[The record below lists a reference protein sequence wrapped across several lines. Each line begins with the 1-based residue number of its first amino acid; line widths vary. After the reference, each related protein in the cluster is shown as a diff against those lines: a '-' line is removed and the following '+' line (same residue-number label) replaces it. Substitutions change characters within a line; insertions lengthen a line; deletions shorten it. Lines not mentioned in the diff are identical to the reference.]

1 MRIEF
6 VSGNDW
12 LATIASIGYK
22 VFSLLAV
29 CGRPMSARVFMSR
42 HPNRLRKR
50 GDFKMN
56 QQLLLGNEAVG
67 LGAIHAGLS
76 GVFGYPGTPS
86 TEIFEFIQSKAAD
99 CKIRAVWS
107 ANEKVGYE
115 EALGMSF
122 AGKRVIVTMKHV
134 GLNVAADPFMNSSM
148 TGVNGGFVVAVAD
161 DPGMHS
167 SQNEQD
173 SRYYADFARIP
184 CLEPSSQ
191 QEAYDMMGSIFD
203 LSEQN
208 DVPVMLRLVTRLSH
222 SRANV
227 MPIPAPRG
235 QNALA
240 PAHDW
245 KKWVL
250 LPGNARIRNI
260 QLIQKQ
266 DALTALSEKSP
277 FNKLTLA
284 PGATLGII
292 ATGIAANY
300 VKENLDDFGQP
311 VHFLKICQYPIP
323 IAHIRSILD
332 ASQEILVVEDGYPY
346 VESRILGLFGVPNKR
361 ITGRLSGALPRTGEM
376 NSDHVRAALKLKV
389 RESFQF
395 DAGKIP
401 GRPPVL
407 CQGCPH
413 ADTYRAMQEAVKVHA
428 NSKIFSDIGCYTLG
442 VLPPF
447 TCGEACV
454 DMGASVSMAYG
465 AASAGVYPSI
475 AVIGDSTFIHSGMTP
490 LIGAAK
496 ENADINVFIMDNSLV
511 AMTGAQQTMA
521 TGSALVD
528 LVEKLGV
535 PREHIVTLKP
545 LPKHHEENVTLIR
558 KELEY
563 HGTSVLIPQRPCLKA

>member
-1 MRIEF
+1 
-6 VSGNDW
+6 
-12 LATIASIGYK
+12 
-22 VFSLLAV
+22 
-29 CGRPMSARVFMSR
+29 
-42 HPNRLRKR
+42 
-50 GDFKMN
+50 MN

-76 GVFGYPGTPS
+76 GAFGYPGTPS
-86 TEIFEFIQSKAAD
+86 TEVFEFIQSKSAD
-99 CKIRAVWS
+99 CQVRAVWS

-148 TGVNGGFVVAVAD
+148 TGVNGGFIIAVAD

-173 SRYYADFARIP
+173 SRYFADFARIP
-184 CLEPSSQ
+184 CFEPSTQ
-191 QEAYDMMGSIFD
+191 QEAYDMMEPIFD
-203 LSEQN
+203 LSERY

-227 MPIPAPRG
+227 QPKNQFRP
-235 QNALA
+235 QNPLN

-260 QLIQKQ
+260 QLIEKQ
-266 DALTALSEKSP
+266 TELMALSEKSP
-277 FNKLTLA
+277 FNSLNLSR
-284 PGATLGII
+284 GASLGII
-292 ATGIAANY
+292 ATGIACNY
-300 VKENLDDFGQP
+300 VNENLAEYGRP
-311 VHFLKICQYPIP
+311 VNLLKICQYPMP
-323 IAHIRSILD
+323 MELIRSVVD
-332 ASQEILVVEDGYPY
+332 ASDEILIVEDGYPF
-346 VESRILGLFGVPNKR
+346 VESRIQGMFGIPGKR

-376 NSDHVRAALKLKV
+376 NSDHVRSALKMAP
-389 RESFQF
+389 RPRFAF
-395 DAGKIP
+395 DPGKMP

-413 ADTYRAMQEAVKVHA
+413 ADTYRAMQEAVKSYPT
-428 NSKIFSDIGCYTLG
+428 NKIFSDIGCYTLG

-454 DMGASVSMAYG
+454 DMGASISMAYG
-465 AASAGVYPSI
+465 AASAGVHPAI

-496 ENADINVFIMDNSLV
+496 QNANINVFIMDNALV
-511 AMTGAQQTMA
+511 AMTGAQQTMV
-521 TGSALVD
+521 TGSTLIE

-535 PREHIVTLKP
+535 PADHIVTLKP
-545 LPKHHEENVTLIR
+545 LPRHHDENVALIK

-563 HGTSVLIPQRPCLKA
+563 QGTSVLIPQRPCLKA